1 MNFVL
6 NSMGLILLN
15 VYTND
20 RGQTGIWLTVGTDEM
35 VFGRCFSGEWH
46 GILDF
51 LYFYKIYGREWAR
64 CKYVGM

>member
-6 NSMGLILLN
+6 NSMGLILIN

-51 LYFYKIYGREWAR
+51 FVLLQNIWQRMGK
-64 CKYVGM
+64 M